1 MTPEKLLEQLKTGA
15 SNKIQETLDA
25 VYEVCSEQRDR
36 GVHDFTIASIAKLGF
51 KRGVPKAQSIRNKS
65 GEKYRIL
72 IDAFSEHS
80 SKKAKL
86 KKPSQ
91 TQTDWID
98 EIENPKHQLLTRIL
112 ASELKEANQI
122 IRELIPPKQR
132 IDVYDYRNMPEQE
145 SFKLTEPEIRALKY
159 LLSDDF
165 KKKWLLKET
174 EYGELVDENNSP
186 VFKVATTDALRKT
199 LEHLS

>member
-1 MTPEKLLEQLKTGA
+1 
-15 SNKIQETLDA
+15 
-25 VYEVCSEQRDR
+25 
-36 GVHDFTIASIAKLGF
+36 
-51 KRGVPKAQSIRNKS
+51 
-65 GEKYRIL
+65 
-72 IDAFSEHS
+72 
-80 SKKAKL
+80 
-86 KKPSQ
+86 
-91 TQTDWID
+91 
-98 EIENPKHQLLTRIL
+98 
-112 ASELKEANQI
+112 
-122 IRELIPPKQR
+122 
-132 IDVYDYRNMPEQE
+132 MPEQE

>member
-1 MTPEKLLEQLKTGA
+1 MTHEELLEQLKIGV
-15 SNKIQETLDA
+15 SNKTKETLDA
-25 VYEVCSEQRDR
+25 IYDICSEQRER
-36 GVHDFTIASIAKLGF
+36 GVNDFTIASIAKLGT

-65 GEKYRIL
+65 GEKYRTL
-72 IDAFSEHS
+72 IESFSEDS
-80 SKKAKL
+80 SKKIKL

-98 EIENPKHQLLTRIL
+98 EIDSPKHQLLTRIL

-122 IRELIPPKQR
+122 IREIIPPKQR
-132 IDVYDYRNMPEQE
+132 IDVYDYRNMPEKE
-145 SFKLTEPEIRALKY
+145 SFKLTEQEIRALKY

-165 KKKWLLKET
+165 KKKWFLKET
-174 EYGELVDENNSP
+174 EYGELVDENDSP